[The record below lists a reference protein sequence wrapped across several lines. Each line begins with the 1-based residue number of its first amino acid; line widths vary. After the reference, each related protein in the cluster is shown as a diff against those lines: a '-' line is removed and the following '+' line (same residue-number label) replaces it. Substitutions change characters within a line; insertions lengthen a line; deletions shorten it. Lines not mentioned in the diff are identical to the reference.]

1 MRFVSPAT
9 ILGVLLA
16 AVSAA
21 TADVEFVDR
30 VYPVLEKANC
40 RGCHTAQ
47 GVASATRLQFP
58 EPEAGREEIEAFGR
72 GLARLVDRQRPEESL
87 LLSKPTNRVQHTGGR
102 LIAPASP
109 QEAALRDWVRR
120 LIARPPT
127 AAPEQPKSARAAA
140 APIRRL
146 THSQYN
152 RTVRDLLGDQTRPA
166 DQFPP
171 EDFVYGFKNQAEA
184 QSIPALLADRYSAAA
199 EKLARNARRDPSR
212 LLPCRPRP
220 RADATCRE
228 QFLREFG
235 RRAFRRPLRADE
247 LARYR
252 ALHAAAPDFDEGV
265 RRVVEAMLQSPAFLY
280 RVEADARRPGG
291 YEVASRLA
299 FFLWDT
305 MPDDTLLRAAEAGE
319 LASAAGVARQVRRM
333 LDDPRAREAL
343 DEFVAQ
349 WLRFDRVRNTV
360 RERRLFPQ
368 FSPEL
373 AWAMTEETRRLIA
386 DAVWNER
393 NFLTVFT
400 ADYSFLNHDLANLY
414 GVPPPAEDFGRTPL
428 TADRD
433 RAGLLGQ
440 ALFLTLT
447 SKPADTSPTAR
458 GLFVREQFLCQH
470 VPDPP
475 PGTNAN
481 LPPLR
486 ESKPQTNRERLGVH
500 LANESC
506 AGCHRL
512 IDPIGFGFEKYD
524 AIGARREKLKLVF
537 PEDRSGK
544 EPVTVELAF
553 DTRGEVAG
561 LENSRFA
568 SPRELGEVLAASRQC
583 QECIVRQ
590 LFRYAYGRPETAAD
604 RETIGAVC
612 ERFRASGFRLKEVLA
627 ALALAQAG
635 VAPEAIRN
643 STGAQSGA
651 RSSPR

>member
-1 MRFVSPAT
+1 MRFVFLAT
-9 ILGVLLA
+9 VPGVFLA
-16 AVSAA
+16 AASAA
-21 TADVEFVDR
+21 PAELAFADR

-47 GVASATRLQFP
+47 GVASATRLHFP

-87 LLSKPTNRVQHTGGR
+87 LLSKPTNRVKHTGGR

-109 QEAALRDWVRR
+109 QEAALRDWVRQ
-120 LIARPPT
+120 LLARPP
-127 AAPEQPKSARAAA
+127 AAEPEPPRSTRAAA
-140 APIRRL
+140 APMRRL

-184 QSIPALLADRYSAAA
+184 QSIPALLADSYSAAA
-199 EKLARNARRDPSR
+199 EKLARNALRDPSR
-212 LLPCRPRP
+212 VLPCRPRH
-220 RADATCRE
+220 REDAACRE
-228 QFLREFG
+228 QFLRQFG
-235 RRAFRRPLRADE
+235 RRAFRRPLRAEE

-252 ALHAAAPDFDEGV
+252 ALHASAPDFDEGV

-280 RVEADARRPGG
+280 RVEIDARRPGA
-291 YEVASRLA
+291 YEIASRLA

-305 MPDDTLLRAAEAGE
+305 MPDEALLRAAEAGE
-319 LASAAGVARQVRRM
+319 LASAAGVERHARRM

-393 NFLTVFT
+393 NFMSVLT
-400 ADYSFLNHDLANLY
+400 ADYSFLNNDLANLY
-414 GVPPPAEDFGRTPL
+414 GVPPPAADFGRTPL
-428 TADRD
+428 AADRD

-544 EPVTVELAF
+544 EPLTVELAF
-553 DTRGEVAG
+553 DTSGEVAG

-583 QECIVRQ
+583 QECVVKQ

-604 RETIGAVC
+604 RETLEAAF
-612 ERFRASGFRLKEVLA
+612 ERFRASGFRLKEALV
-627 ALALAQAG
+627 ALAMAQAG
-635 VAPEAIRN
+635 AAPDAIRRF
-643 STGAQSGA
+643 TWA
-651 RSSPR
+651 RSAAKSSPR